1 MIMILFSD
9 FYIAMIV
16 GLLLSLVVM
25 EVFGVSPGGLIVPG
39 YLALVCDTP
48 AIVVLVILVA
58 VIDFVI
64 VKYFLSKC
72 VVLYGRRR
80 FVALVIL
87 AILLSL
93 VFDLTFSL
101 VGFTTFEFRGI
112 GIIVPALIANCFYKQ
127 GIKLTLGSTIVVT
140 LLTFGVLCLNYYLL

>member
-1 MIMILFSD
+1 MLFSD